1 MHVLIAES
9 EMAVSRLLG
18 VLMKR
23 EGHESQVVEDGTEA
37 LEVARS
43 QVPDLVVMDAVLPG
57 LCGRELVQELQAA
70 DETAG
75 IPLIVLGT
83 QEELDEFGTNG
94 FATLSKPFALT
105 DLRAAIEHAVESG
118 VATAR

>member
-1 MHVLIAES
+1 MHVLIAEN
-9 EMAVSRLLG
+9 ETAVSRLLG

-23 EGHESQVVEDGTEA
+23 EGHESQVVEDGREA
-37 LEVARS
+37 VEVARRE
-43 QVPDLVVMDAVLPG
+43 VPDLVVMDAVLPG
-57 LCGRELVQELQAA
+57 ICGQELVEQLRAT

-83 QEELDEFGTNG
+83 REELDEFGTNG
-94 FATLSKPFALT
+94 FATLSKPFALPE
-105 DLRAAIEHAVESG
+105 LRAAIEHAVESR